1 MANLPKLKQEI
12 KLQDIKSAKSDKDGT
27 III

>member
-12 KLQDIKSAKSDKDGT
+12 KLKNVKSANANKDGA
-27 III
+27 IVI